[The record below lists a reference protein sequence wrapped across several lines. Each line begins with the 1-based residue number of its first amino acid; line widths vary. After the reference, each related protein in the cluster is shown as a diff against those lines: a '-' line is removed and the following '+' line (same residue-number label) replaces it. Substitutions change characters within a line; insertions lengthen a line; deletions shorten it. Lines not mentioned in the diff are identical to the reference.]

1 MDLSSWHKKMFIGN
15 ATDKRQ
21 SVARGDIEMARCDH
35 VVAGF
40 AGFFSR
46 PPVALAGMRASGSI
60 SG

>member
-1 MDLSSWHKKMFIGN
+1 MDLSSWHRKMFIGH

-21 SVARGDIEMARCDH
+21 SVARGDLEMARCDH

-46 PPVALAGMRASGSI
+46 PLTLAGLRASGSI